1 MKCLITGGAG
11 FIGSNLARYLL
22 QREHEVVIL
31 DNFATGFR
39 HNLADIEDQITLIEG
54 DLRNIE
60 DIQRALVGVEAVS
73 HQGAL
78 GSVPRSIEDP
88 VTTHEVNVNGT
99 INVLEA
105 MREAGIKRIVFAA
118 SSSAYGE
125 RKESP
130 KIETMTP
137 MPISPYAAS
146 KACCESYVY
155 AYSAAYGFESVG
167 LRYFNV
173 FGPRQDPNGAYAAV
187 IPRFVAALLAGEQ
200 PVIYG
205 DGEQSRDFCYID
217 NVCRANEL
225 ALTNPAD
232 RCDGSVVNIACGER
246 VSLNEILAILGDLLS
261 VEIDA
266 RYEQERPGDVKH
278 SLADISRAK
287 KVLGYEPK
295 VYFRKGLE
303 MAIDWYRSNQNSL
316 RKK

>member
-22 QREHEVVIL
+22 QQGHEVVIL

-54 DLRNIE
+54 DLRNRE
-60 DIQRALVGVEAVS
+60 DVRRALVGVEAVS

-88 VTTHEVNVNGT
+88 VATHEVNVNGT

-105 MREAGIKRIVFAA
+105 MREAGIKRVVFAA
-118 SSSAYGE
+118 SSSVYGE
-125 RKESP
+125 QKESP
-130 KIETMTP
+130 KIETMKP

-146 KACCESYVY
+146 KVCGESYVY

-187 IPRFVAALLAGEQ
+187 IPQFVSALLSGEQ

-225 ALTNPAD
+225 ALTKPAD

-246 VSLNEILAILGDLLS
+246 VDLNEILTILGDLLS

-266 RYEQERPGDVKH
+266 RYEEERPGDVKH

-287 KVLGYEPK
+287 KVLGYEPNI
-295 VYFRKGLE
+295 YFREGLE
-303 MAIDWYRSNQNSL
+303 MAIDWYRSNQDSR